1 MDLNVNKIIQD
12 KIHELEEN
20 HVIENAIQEKIESV
34 IKNAVDSAFNW
45 EFSQAI
51 SDEIKKQVGNIAESV
66 KLNSYNTL
74 IAETIKNITENELKE
89 DLAVKVQAKIR
100 DMLLVT
106 DHAVK
111 FSDIVK
117 KFKEI
122 CCDDENEYSY
132 EVVESNEEHSGGFY
146 YKKFDFKPDNDGEK
160 LAITFSRYNTDPWK
174 IFSVRYDNETKYS
187 TEGISTLKKYD
198 SFECLILKC
207 LLNKLPIELDFDAED
222 CEEELHH
229 YFD

>member
-1 MDLNVNKIIQD
+1 MELNVNEIIENKI
-12 KIHELEEN
+12 KELEEN
-20 HVIENAIQEKIESV
+20 HVIENAIQKKIESV
-34 IKNAVDSAFNW
+34 IKDAIDSAFSW
-45 EFSQAI
+45 EFSRAI

-74 IAETIKNITENELKE
+74 IADTIKNITENELKE
-89 DLAVKVQAKIR
+89 DLAEKVQTKIR
-100 DMLLVT
+100 DMLLIT
-106 DHAVK
+106 EHTVK

-122 CCDDENEYSY
+122 CCDDETEYSY

-146 YKKFDFKPDNDGEK
+146 YKKFDFQPDNDGEK
-160 LAITFSRYNTDPWK
+160 LSVTFSRYNTDQWK
-174 IFSVRYDNETKYS
+174 IFRVFYDNEIKYS
-187 TEGISTLKKYD
+187 TDGVSTLKKYD

-207 LLNKLPIELDFDAED
+207 LLNNLPIELDFDADD